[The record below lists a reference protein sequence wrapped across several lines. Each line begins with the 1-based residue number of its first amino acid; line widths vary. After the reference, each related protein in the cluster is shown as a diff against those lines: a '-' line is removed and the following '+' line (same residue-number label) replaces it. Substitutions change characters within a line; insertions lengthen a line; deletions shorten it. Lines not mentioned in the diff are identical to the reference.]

1 MDVRSRGKTV
11 VAVCLMHLNLF
22 SYYLENLMDLET
34 LPLDQYLYND
44 LWPMM
49 NCVPVEFEDR
59 TVRPPAGGPL
69 DWIVKNA

>member
-1 MDVRSRGKTV
+1 MGVRSREKTV